1 MRSPSFRTL
10 PPDGGPLRVLVV
22 GAGNMARAWLRA
34 ILASPD
40 TEPAGV
46 VDLVPAAAEALV
58 RRAGVPGTPTG
69 HDLAALAAATR
80 PDAVVDVTVPEAH
93 LPVTLRALALGLP
106 VLGEKPVAATLP
118 EALRL
123 AAAAEAAG
131 ELFMVGQSRRY
142 HRHLAAFRDHARLL
156 GRPGILTTDFFRAPR
171 FGGFR
176 ETMAHPLLLDMAIHA
191 FDTARWLLD
200 AEPVSVRCEAYNPSW
215 SWYAGDAAATAVFEM
230 TGGIR
235 YVYNGSWCSGGL
247 ETSWNGVWRLSGELG
262 SASWDGEHPP
272 EAEAVHGADGTPLA
286 RGEAGR
292 EARGPEGVAGA
303 LAEFVHALRTGVT
316 PTGEVHGNVLSLA
329 MVTAAVAS
337 ARTDRRVRVEP
348 LLDEALTEAL
358 TVATGPEAARLR
370 AWPSAGEA
378 LAVTPR
384 GLHRAG

>member
-1 MRSPSFRTL
+1 MRPPSFRTL
-10 PPDGGPLRVLVV
+10 PPGSGPLRVLVV
-22 GAGNMARAWLRA
+22 GAGGMARLWLRA

-40 TEPAGV
+40 TELAGV
-46 VDLVPAAAEALV
+46 VDLVPAAAETLV
-58 RRAGVPGTPTG
+58 RRAGVPGVPTG
-69 HDLAALAAATR
+69 RDLAALVAATR

-93 LPVTLRALALGLP
+93 LPVTLQALALGLP
-106 VLGEKPVAATLP
+106 VLGEKPVAATVP

-123 AAAAEAAG
+123 AAASEAAG
-131 ELFMVGQSRRY
+131 ELFMVSQSRRY
-142 HRHLAAFRDHARLL
+142 HWYLAAFRNRARLL
-156 GRPGILTTDFFRAPR
+156 GRHGILTTDFFRAPR

-176 ETMAHPLLLDMAIHA
+176 ETMAQPLLLDMAIHA

-200 AEPVSVRCEAYNPSW
+200 AEPVSVRCDSYNPSW

-235 YVYNGSWCSGGL
+235 YVYNGSWCSSGL
-247 ETSWNGVWRLSGELG
+247 ETSWNGAWRLSGELG

-272 EAEAVHGADGTPLA
+272 EVELHDADTVPLA
-286 RGEAGR
+286 EGGAGPG
-292 EARGPEGVAGA
+292 ACGPEGVAGA
-303 LAEFVHALRTGVT
+303 LAEFAHALRTGVT
-316 PTGEVHGNVLSLA
+316 PSGEVHGNVLSLA

-337 ARTDRRVRVEP
+337 AHTDRRVRIEP

>member
-1 MRSPSFRTL
+1 MTPQSFRTL

-22 GAGNMARAWLRA
+22 GAGGMARVWLRA

-40 TEPAGV
+40 TELAGV

-58 RRAGVPGTPTG
+58 CRAGVPATPTG
-69 HDLAALAAATR
+69 RDVAALAAATR

-93 LPVTLRALALGLP
+93 LPVTLQALALGLP
-106 VLGEKPVAATLP
+106 VLGEKPVAATVP

-123 AAAAEAAG
+123 VAASEAAG
-131 ELFMVGQSRRY
+131 ELFMVSQSRRY
-142 HRHLAAFRDHARLL
+142 DRHLAAFRDRARLL

-176 ETMAHPLLLDMAIHA
+176 ETMAHPLLLDMAIHP

-235 YVYNGSWCSGGL
+235 YVYNGSWCSMGL
-247 ETSWNGVWRLSGELG
+247 ETSWNGAWRLSGELG
-262 SASWDGEHPP
+262 SAAWDGEHPP
-272 EAEAVHGADGTPLA
+272 EAELHDADGVPLA
-286 RGEAGR
+286 DGEAGQ
-292 EARGPEGVAGA
+292 AACGPEGVAGA

-316 PTGEVHGNVLSLA
+316 PTGEVHANVLSLA

-337 ARTDRRVRVEP
+337 ARTDRRVHIGP
-348 LLDEALTEAL
+348 LLEKALTEAL
-358 TVATGPEAARLR
+358 TAATGPEAARLR
-370 AWPSAGEA
+370 AWPSVGEA